1 MLWHLVW
8 VRKQRVAPSVP
19 IEDLQFA
26 KEDFETLG
34 IEDEAGFCG
43 RVIEAL
49 QDPKNKLTEE

>member
-1 MLWHLVW
+1 MW
-8 VRKQRVAPSVP
+8 VHKQRVAPSVP

-49 QDPKNKLTEE
+49 QDLKNKLTEE

>member
-1 MLWHLVW
+1 MW
-8 VRKQRVAPSVP
+8 VHKQRLVPSVP

-26 KEDFETLG
+26 KEGFETLG

-49 QDPKNKLTEE
+49 QDLKNKLTEE